1 MKPLTL
7 LAVLL
12 PATLQLSCAAHAG
25 DTPAPAAPAPAE
37 QKIRYHLVIDNDD
50 QHLDVSAHSKA
61 ALHKA
66 LVKQL
71 GSEEKA
77 RKIEKQ
83 MAEADR
89 ARANAERQR
98 ERVEVI
104 RIQAQ
109 QQAREAIEQAN
120 AELRRVAITLHEHDT
135 HLAPRPPL
143 PPGASDA
150 EVIIDLIRHSK
161 LSEKDKAAITQALS
175 KAR

>member
-37 QKIRYHLVIDNDD
+37 QKIRYHLVIDSDD

-71 GSEEKA
+71 GSEEQA

-83 MAEADR
+83 MAEADK
-89 ARANAERQR
+89 ARANAERQ
-98 ERVEVI
+98 RVEVI

-120 AELRRVAITLHEHDT
+120 AELRRVAITLHERDT

-150 EVIIDLIRHSK
+150 EVIIDLILHSK
-161 LSEKDKAAITQALS
+161 LSDKDKAAISQALG
-175 KAR
+175 KAH